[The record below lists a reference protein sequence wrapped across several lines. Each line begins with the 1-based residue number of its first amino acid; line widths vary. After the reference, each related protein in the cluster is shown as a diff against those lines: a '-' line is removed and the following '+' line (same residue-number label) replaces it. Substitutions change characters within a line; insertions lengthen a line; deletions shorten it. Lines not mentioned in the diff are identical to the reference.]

1 MYLLYMVWLLFIQAI
16 ELITPTPTGVK
27 TRVQISTQLLFHYIM
42 HQIGSKERDQRVHTP
57 PFPKAEAAPTLKMQY
72 EMHYRDGDIQ
82 FCTLYILSH

>member
-42 HQIGSKERDQRVHTP
+42 HQIGSKERDQRV
-57 PFPKAEAAPTLKMQY
+57 PKAEAAPTLKMQY